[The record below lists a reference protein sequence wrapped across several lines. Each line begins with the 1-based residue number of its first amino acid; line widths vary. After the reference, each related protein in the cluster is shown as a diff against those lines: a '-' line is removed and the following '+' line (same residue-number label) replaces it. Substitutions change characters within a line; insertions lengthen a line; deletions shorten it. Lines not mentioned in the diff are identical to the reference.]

1 MEENKYIS
9 DELLAKYMSGMASP
23 EEEAAVLD
31 YLAENDGNLED
42 FIHISEAV
50 VLNNLVEKNER
61 RKRKRVVRYI
71 SAAAALALLVIVSL
85 FAIHR
90 FDNPNDQFAQEQPP
104 SVEVADSTIVN
115 SNNDSIRAPKQD
127 VESNSQ
133 YVEQKPSSV
142 EPKHYADSSRKVK
155 YASMIY
161 PSKKRT
167 SISKEKKQVGFRW
180 NTDAVEIHLNV
191 KSDDGRL
198 VTDQRL
204 AKEKYYNLSLPD
216 NVDTL
221 LWRVV
226 FTYADGTTSE
236 QNGMII
242 RWDTGLQLNN

>member
-9 DELLAKYMSGMASP
+9 DEQLAKYMSGMASP

-31 YLAENDGNLED
+31 YLAENDDNLKD
-42 FIHISEAV
+42 FIHINEAV
-50 VLNNLVEKNER
+50 VMNNLVETKER

-90 FDNPNDQFAQEQPP
+90 FDNRNDQFAQEQAP
-104 SVEVADSTIVN
+104 SLGTTDSTII
-115 SNNDSIRAPKQD
+115 SSSKDSIKALDQEAKPNR
-127 VESNSQ
+127 Q
-133 YVEQKPSSV
+133 YINQKPISI

-155 YASMIY
+155 YANMIY

-180 NTDAVEIHLNV
+180 NTDAVVIHLNV

-221 LWRVV
+221 LWRVI

>member
-31 YLAENDGNLED
+31 YLAENDDNLKD
-42 FIHISEAV
+42 FIHINEAV
-50 VLNNLVEKNER
+50 VMNNLVEAKER

-90 FDNPNDQFAQEQPP
+90 FDNPNDQFAQEQAP
-104 SVEVADSTIVN
+104 ALGTTDSTII
-115 SNNDSIRAPKQD
+115 SSSKDSIKAIDQEVK
-127 VESNSQ
+127 SNRQ
-133 YVEQKPSSV
+133 YINQKPISI

-155 YASMIY
+155 YANMIY

-167 SISKEKKQVGFRW
+167 SISKEKKQVNFRW

-191 KSDDGRL
+191 KSDDGRQ

-216 NVDTL
+216 DVDTL
-221 LWRVV
+221 LWQVI

-236 QNGMII
+236 QNGMIM
-242 RWDTGLQLNN
+242 RWDIGLKIND